1 VDMIGLD
8 EIRAA
13 QNTPAPDGR
22 LTGVGMGSYVE
33 QTAHGTSVFASWGVA
48 MVPGYEQATVRLTPD
63 GGLELRIGVQSHGQG
78 METSMAQMA
87 NEVLGIDPAK
97 VTVTHGDTG
106 LTPYSTGTYASRSM
120 VMAGGATARACRVL
134 AERMEII
141 GAHLLQCER
150 AEVSVRGGKVVSGK
164 GDVSFAEIGR
174 VWYLNPDE
182 LPDDVDQ
189 GGVEVTMGYRPEP
202 DSGAFTYASH
212 ACKVAVD
219 IDTGAVEVLD
229 YAIVED
235 CGTMVNPMIVEGQT
249 YGGATQGI
257 GTALLEESPYD
268 AFGNPGASTFADYMM
283 PGATDA
289 PHFRIDHME
298 SPSPFTEYGI
308 KGMGEGGTIPTPAAI
323 GNAINDA
330 LKSIGA
336 EVNETPFTP
345 RRVRAA
351 IEAALKNRQGEA
363 A

>member
-1 VDMIGLD
+1 
-8 EIRAA
+8 
-13 QNTPAPDGR
+13 
-22 LTGVGMGSYVE
+22 
-33 QTAHGTSVFASWGVA
+33 
-48 MVPGYEQATVRLTPD
+48 
-63 GGLELRIGVQSHGQG
+63 
-78 METSMAQMA
+78 
-87 NEVLGIDPAK
+87 
-97 VTVTHGDTG
+97 
-106 LTPYSTGTYASRSM
+106 
-120 VMAGGATARACRVL
+120 
-134 AERMEII
+134 
-141 GAHLLQCER
+141 
-150 AEVSVRGGKVVSGK
+150 
-164 GDVSFAEIGR
+164 
-174 VWYLNPDE
+174 
-182 LPDDVDQ
+182 
-189 GGVEVTMGYRPEP
+189 MGYRPEP

-283 PGATDA
+283 PGTTDA